1 MLTKDQ
7 IIDKAISKA
16 RLFTNIIR
24 LVSFVLMVVSIC
36 MFFSPI
42 TTILGYI
49 PLVGGLFKSVVG
61 FVIFLAAL
69 LVSIP
74 LFIIA
79 FSCAWCFY
87 HPKIGIVILL
97 VGLSIIGLLIFL
109 SVRAQNGASP

>member
-1 MLTKDQ
+1 MFTKDQ
-7 IIDKAISKA
+7 LIDKAISNA

-24 LVSFVLMVVSIC
+24 LVSFALMVFSIC

-42 TTILGYI
+42 STILGYI
-49 PLVGGLFKSVVG
+49 PLIGGLFKSLVG

-87 HPKIGIVILL
+87 HPKIGIAILV
-97 VGLSIIGLLIFL
+97 VGLSIIGILIFL
-109 SVRAQNGASP
+109 SSRAQKATTP